1 MSLSLKGI
9 LWKNEFWAFL
19 FALGW
24 VLFSWP
30 MLTMAQ
36 GSTIFGAPAIL
47 AYVAAIWLLIILIL
61 YFFDRRR
68 ST

>member
-9 LWKNEFWAFL
+9 LRQNEFWALL

-24 VLFSWP
+24 VLFNWP

-47 AYVAAIWLLIILIL
+47 AYVVAIWLLIILIMHL
-61 YFFDRRR
+61 FDRRR
-68 ST
+68 AT